1 MKDYKETQYF
11 WLIFVLNLPLQLW
24 LTYLFVYDIGNNPM
38 GIKSFVIGQV
48 VLTSIYFLFYGM
60 TTTITS
66 EKIIIAFGIGII
78 SIRIP
83 LRRIKTVTSV
93 KSPWYYGWGIRIIPR
108 GMLYN
113 TSGTL
118 GVELQFNDSNRVTRI
133 GTKDPQHLKREIE
146 SRLSKDAHT

>member
-11 WLIFVLNLPLQLW
+11 WLIFVFILPIQLW
-24 LTYLFVYDIGNNPM
+24 LTYLFVNNIGNNPM
-38 GIKSFVIGQV
+38 GIKNFVIGQG

-60 TTTITS
+60 TTTITF

-83 LRRIKTVTSV
+83 LSRITTVASV
-93 KSPWYYGWGIRIIPR
+93 KSPWSYGWGIRIIPG

-113 TSGTL
+113 VSGSL
-118 GVELQFNDSNRVTRI
+118 GVELQFNDSSRVTRI
-133 GTKDPQHLKREIE
+133 GTKDPQQLKLEIE
-146 SRLSKDAHT
+146 KRLNNSI